1 MVVVGQPVT
10 APVMT
15 ATVTAVQP
23 VQRKARDFLIFSVIL
38 MILCFLHG
46 NIPNVLLTL
55 PALICSLVVRI
66 LILACHDMA
75 IIIYMRHIIMTINNY
90 YLNMHAIVQL

>member
-1 MVVVGQPVT
+1 MVVVGQPVP

-15 ATVTAVQP
+15 AATVTAVQP

-38 MILCFLHG
+38 IILCFLQG

-66 LILACHDMA
+66 IL
-75 IIIYMRHIIMTINNY
+75 Y
-90 YLNMHAIVQL
+90 